1 MIVGIFKGTN
11 GSCGFQTGRRYPVQI
26 DIVGKQLWLTS
37 EGAQGKK
44 FCPYSS
50 MEALL
55 RNWDLKYYKD

>member
-11 GSCGFQTGRRYPVQI
+11 GSCGFQTGRRYSVQI
-26 DIVGKQLWLTS
+26 DIVSKQLWLIS
-37 EGAQGKK
+37 KGVQGKK

-55 RNWDLKYYKD
+55 QNWDLKYYRN

>member
-11 GSCGFQTGRRYPVQI
+11 GSCGFQTGRRYSVQI

-37 EGAQGKK
+37 EGTQGKK
-44 FCPYSS
+44 FCPYSN

-55 RNWDLKYYKD
+55 RNWDLKYHKD